1 MQKVVTLN
9 TCCDIACLKFQL
21 THITISSFHAE
32 PPTTTRNWLSSQPP
46 TFQRTQQTFSQMK
59 QFCNSQVSVVTFPGG
74 VGKSASALQFV
85 FLR

>member
-32 PPTTTRNWLSSQPP
+32 PPTTTHNWLFSEPP
-46 TFQRTQQTFSQMK
+46 TFQRTQETFSQMK
-59 QFCNSQVSVVTFPGG
+59 HFCNSQVSVVTFSGG
-74 VGKSASALQFV
+74 VGKCITVCF
-85 FLR
+85 F